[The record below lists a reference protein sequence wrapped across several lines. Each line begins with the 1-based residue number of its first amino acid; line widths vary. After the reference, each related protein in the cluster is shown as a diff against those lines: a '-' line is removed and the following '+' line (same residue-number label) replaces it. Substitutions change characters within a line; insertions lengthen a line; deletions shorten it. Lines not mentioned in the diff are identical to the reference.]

1 MRTPENRLPIKAY
14 EMLYALHSKNKKN
27 WVSHV
32 YFTLYQ
38 YGFGFVGEN
47 QGACV
52 MWVALYVNLDRG
64 WLIVFFKNGIVVWF
78 QGIAWLCTHRSNKL
92 SHFLADY
99 LCNIKKA
106 VLRRNL
112 IKFRL
117 VVFPLKAHRLRYASW
132 IYRRIA
138 RKLYMPI
145 LQRRWW
151 NRISSLYVPNIKRSE
166 KTTCL
171 KSSVI
176 VHLRLKWQFY

>member
-1 MRTPENRLPIKAY
+1 MPSLCNNLYKMHYILVKPCENARERSSYIKAY
-14 EMLYALHSKNKKN
+14 EMLSFCIRRIRRTGCHTSTLHCTNTGLDLSGKTK
-27 WVSHV
+27 V
-32 YFTLYQ
+32 
-38 YGFGFVGEN
+38 
-47 QGACV
+47 CV

-117 VVFPLKAHRLRYASW
+117 VVFPLKAHRLRYTDRS
-132 IYRRIA
+132 
-138 RKLYMPI
+138 
-145 LQRRWW
+145 QG
-151 NRISSLYVPNIKRSE
+151 NYVCPFCKDADETEFPLCMSKI
-166 KTTCL
+166 
-171 KSSVI
+171 
-176 VHLRLKWQFY
+176 